1 MKTVMV
7 GKSTI
12 LNKESAKGSSK
23 SSISN
28 DGPSFGVLDCFVAT
42 ACYGQD
48 DSIVDSLRLWR
59 DGVIKKGT
67 EKGKLLFIH
76 AYYSFIGKPG
86 AWVLQKLPFLKP
98 IARRGIKFF
107 IRLNN
112 IS

>member
-1 MKTVMV
+1 MKTVIPSK
-7 GKSTI
+7 KSTI
-12 LNKESAKGSSK
+12 LNKESAKGSS
-23 SSISN
+23 SISN
-28 DGPSFGVLDCFVAT
+28 DGPSFGPLDCFVAT

-48 DSIVDSLRLWR
+48 DSTVNSLRLWR
-59 DGVIKKGT
+59 DEIIKQGT
-67 EKGKLLFIH
+67 EKSKLLFIR